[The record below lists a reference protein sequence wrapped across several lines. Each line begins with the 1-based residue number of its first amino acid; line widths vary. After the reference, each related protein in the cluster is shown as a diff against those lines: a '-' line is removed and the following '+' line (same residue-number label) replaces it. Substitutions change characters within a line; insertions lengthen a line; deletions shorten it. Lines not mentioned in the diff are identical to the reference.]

1 MRLLSI
7 LTLITLNISSCI
19 ASMQSSYN
27 EASNYNVNLGNS
39 SNTQELFHQGSNVN
53 YSTNV
58 GNRYIICQ
66 YEKSIKKNR

>member
-1 MRLLSI
+1 MVDILRQADGLKKSKGWSKNKLNLDEQLLMV
-7 LTLITLNISSCI
+7 L
-19 ASMQSSYN
+19 
-27 EASNYNVNLGNS
+27 E
-39 SNTQELFHQGSNVN
+39 

>member
-1 MRLLSI
+1 MSIRIRVYVIAALFSLQAPVLLAW
-7 LTLITLNISSCI
+7 NIENVFQGMSVNVTRSG
-19 ASMQSSYN
+19 SYQN
-27 EASNYNVNLGNS
+27 QAAG
-39 SNTQELFHQGSNVN
+39 

>member
-1 MRLLSI
+1 MLLPLVVLMHYLKGEETGI
-7 LTLITLNISSCI
+7 
-19 ASMQSSYN
+19 
-27 EASNYNVNLGNS
+27 
-39 SNTQELFHQGSNVN
+39 